1 MRVSASA
8 ALPAAAAYDIEG
20 SPTMSKVSGVV
31 EVDTTVID
39 DDTSDDDDDDD
50 TSDDDD
56 DGGDKIK
63 ANNWGNA
70 EGGDHLNETIVGQRY
85 G

>member
-20 SPTMSKVSGVV
+20 SPTMSEVSGVV
-31 EVDTTVID
+31 EDDTTVV
-39 DDTSDDDDDDD
+39 DDD

>member
-20 SPTMSKVSGVV
+20 SPTMSEVSGVV
-31 EVDTTVID
+31 EDDTTVV
-39 DDTSDDDDDDD
+39 DDD

-70 EGGDHLNETIVGQRY
+70 EGDDHLNETIVGQRY